1 MLQTDRLVPRAPPLA
16 GPGQRLGLTSLPG
29 SPGPKTDM
37 RSTVPPSQ
45 ASKNWLISSP
55 SHSVEQ
61 PWVVK

>member
-1 MLQTDRLVPRAPPLA
+1 MLQTDRLVLRAPPLA

-37 RSTVPPSQ
+37 RSTAPPSQ
-45 ASKNWLISSP
+45 ASINSAASSL

-61 PWVVK
+61 P